1 MSARIRLCGEGDA
14 RGHLRQP
21 YIDRGAGPG
30 NMTLR
35 LRIVSDHR
43 RVLGDRS
50 SIVFAADGGT
60 IGRSADN
67 DWVLPDPLRYVSAHH
82 ARVEY
87 RDGHF
92 FLEDLSTNGV
102 FVNDDER
109 PLAKA
114 HPMGH
119 MLKTGDIVRMGDYQI
134 VAAVESQAEQ
144 AAPAPAADTGAGQ
157 VPTSIHGLRTLGRA
171 TAQTDLGAMLNLDD
185 LLVPEAS
192 SPNPTF
198 HPVNA
203 YGQAIAPMP
212 MPAAVMPSAARS
224 AGPAAAPASVASAA
238 AAPAPIPQPTPSA
251 EEEAIER
258 RIARLARAAG
268 RDPKNG
274 VSAPALY
281 DVHSGLQ
288 AFCRGAGVE
297 VERLPPDAQTRI
309 LHLAGQL
316 FREALVG
323 LKDLDRSR
331 SDTRN
336 RFRIELPA
344 DPDDPRPSLARS
356 TVEDLVIDLFAQ
368 HESRRLD
375 AVGWLREAI
384 AEGKTHEVAAA
395 KATRAAFVEFLDR
408 LDPAELEARFERA
421 ARRGKARS
429 ADKAQYWELFTTFYR
444 NLIEMPADHLPH
456 TFVEAF
462 AAAYKEYVKKPLP

>member
-1 MSARIRLCGEGDA
+1 
-14 RGHLRQP
+14 
-21 YIDRGAGPG
+21 
-30 NMTLR
+30 MTLR
-35 LRIVSDHR
+35 LRIVSDQR
-43 RVLGDRS
+43 RLLGDRS
-50 SIVFAADGGT
+50 SITFTVDGGN

-87 RDGHF
+87 RDGQF

-114 HPMGH
+114 KPMGH
-119 MLKTGDIVRMGDYQI
+119 PLTTGDIVRMGDYHI
-134 VAAVESQAEQ
+134 VASVDAQAEQ
-144 AAPAPAADTGAGQ
+144 LSKADTGAGQ
-157 VPTSIHGLRTLGRA
+157 VPTSIHGLRTIGRA
-171 TAQTDLGAMLNLDD
+171 SAQTDIGAMLNLDD
-185 LLVPEAS
+185 LLVPESTQA
-192 SPNPTF
+192 PTF

-203 YGQAIAPMP
+203 YGQAVAQIPMP
-212 MPAAVMPSAARS
+212 SPATRPLPPPV
-224 AGPAAAPASVASAA
+224 
-238 AAPAPIPQPTPSA
+238 AAPAPVPTPSP

-258 RIARLARAAG
+258 RIARLAKAAA

-274 VSAPALY
+274 ASPAALY

-297 VERLPPDAQTRI
+297 VERLPPDAQTRL

-331 SDTRN
+331 NDTRN
-336 RFRIELPA
+336 RYRIELTTE
-344 DPDDPRPSLARS
+344 PDDPRPSLAR
-356 TVEDLVIDLFAQ
+356 TAVEDLVIDLFAK
-368 HESRRLD
+368 HETRKLD

-384 AEGKTHEVAAA
+384 AEGKAHELAAA
-395 KATRAAFVEFLDR
+395 RATRTAFVEFLDR

-444 NLIEMPADHLPH
+444 NLIEMPEDHLPH

>member
-1 MSARIRLCGEGDA
+1 
-14 RGHLRQP
+14 
-21 YIDRGAGPG
+21 
-30 NMTLR
+30 MTLR

-43 RVLGDRS
+43 RLLGDRS
-50 SIVFAADGGT
+50 SITFGVEGGS

-82 ARVEY
+82 ARVQY

-92 FLEDLSTNGV
+92 YLEDVSTNGV

-109 PLAKA
+109 PLAKEN
-114 HPMGH
+114 PNGH
-119 MLKTGDIVRMGDYQI
+119 LLKSGDLIRMGDYQV
-134 VAAVESQAEQ
+134 VAALESDEERLLETPVE
-144 AAPAPAADTGAGQ
+144 TGAGQ
-157 VPTSIHGLRTLGRA
+157 VPTSIHALRILGRA
-171 TAQTDLGAMLNLDD
+171 SAQTDIGAMLNLDD
-185 LLVPEAS
+185 LLVPDNSNE
-192 SPNPTF
+192 TF

-203 YGQAIAPMP
+203 YGQAVAHVPTLPASRAPASTA
-212 MPAAVMPSAARS
+212 AAVAVPIATPAPAPVPAPS
-224 AGPAAAPASVASAA
+224 PAAASP
-238 AAPAPIPQPTPSA
+238 A
-251 EEEAIER
+251 EEEVIDR

-274 VSAPALY
+274 ENAPALY

-297 VERLPPDAQTRI
+297 VERLPPDAQTRM

-331 SDTRN
+331 NDTRN
-336 RFRIELPA
+336 RYRIELPA
-344 DPDDPRPSLARS
+344 DPDDPRPSLS
-356 TVEDLVIDLFAQ
+356 KTTVEDLVIALFSQ

-375 AVGWLREAI
+375 AVGWLRETI
-384 AEGKTHEVAAA
+384 AEGKTHESAVG
-395 KATRAAFVEFLDR
+395 RAWRTAFVEFLDR

-462 AAAYKEYVKKPLP
+462 AAAYREYVKKPQP

>member
-1 MSARIRLCGEGDA
+1 
-14 RGHLRQP
+14 
-21 YIDRGAGPG
+21 
-30 NMTLR
+30 MTLR
-35 LRIVSDHR
+35 LRIVSDQR

-50 SIVFAADGGT
+50 SITFTVDGGS

-102 FVNDDER
+102 FINDDER
-109 PLAKA
+109 PLAKS
-114 HPMGH
+114 HPLGH
-119 MLKTGDIVRMGDYQI
+119 KLETGDIVRMGDYHI
-134 VAAVESQAEQ
+134 VASVGAKAEK
-144 AAPAPAADTGAGQ
+144 ASSHPDTGAGQ
-157 VPTSIHGLRTLGRA
+157 VPTSIHALRTLGRA

-185 LLVPEAS
+185 LLVQET

-203 YGQAIAPMP
+203 FGQAITQVPP
-212 MPAAVMPSAARS
+212 PPLPKAVAR
-224 AGPAAAPASVASAA
+224 PVAAPLVTPPLPPPVPP
-238 AAPAPIPQPTPSA
+238 APAPMQPPGAAASTD
-251 EEEAIER
+251 EEAIER

-274 VSAPALY
+274 VGAPSLY
-281 DVHSGLQ
+281 DAHSGLQ

-297 VERLPPDAQTRI
+297 VERLPPDAQTRL

-331 SDTRN
+331 NDTRN
-336 RFRIELPA
+336 RFRIDLPVE
-344 DPDDPRPSLARS
+344 PDDPRPSLARS

-368 HESRRLD
+368 HESRKLD

-384 AEGKTHEVAAA
+384 AEGKTHEMATA

-421 ARRGKARS
+421 ARRGTARS

>member
-1 MSARIRLCGEGDA
+1 MSARVGPWAPMEGRACG
-14 RGHLRQP
+14 RFSQP
-21 YIDRGAGPG
+21 YIDRGSGPG

-43 RVLGDRS
+43 RLLGDRS
-50 SIVFAADGGT
+50 SIVFGVDGGS

-92 FLEDLSTNGV
+92 FLEDLSTNGI

-114 HPMGH
+114 HPMGQK
-119 MLKTGDIVRMGDYQI
+119 LETGDIIRMGDYHI
-134 VAAVESQAEQ
+134 VASVEATGEQ
-144 AAPAPAADTGAGQ
+144 PSPKIDTGAGQ
-157 VPTSIHGLRTLGRA
+157 VPTSIHALQTVGRVGS
-171 TAQTDLGAMLNLDD
+171 QTDIGAMLNLDD
-185 LLVPEAS
+185 LLVQDT

-203 YGQAIAPMP
+203 YGQAITQTPLPAPARAV
-212 MPAAVMPSAARS
+212 AAPV
-224 AGPAAAPASVASAA
+224 AGPAVVTPPAPT
-238 AAPAPIPQPTPSA
+238 PAPISTPAPAPSA

-274 VSAPALY
+274 ASAPALY

-297 VERLPPDAQTRI
+297 VERLPPDAQTRL

-331 SDTRN
+331 NDTRN
-336 RFRIELPA
+336 RFRIELPT

-395 KATRAAFVEFLDR
+395 KATRTAFVEFLDR

-429 ADKAQYWELFTTFYR
+429 ADKAQYWELFITFYR

-462 AAAYKEYVKKPLP
+462 AAAYKEYAKKPLP

>member
-1 MSARIRLCGEGDA
+1 MSARVECARGEGV
-14 RGHLRQP
+14 RSIREPH
-21 YIDRGAGPG
+21 IDRGCGPG

-43 RVLGDRS
+43 RLLGDRS
-50 SIVFAADGGT
+50 SIAFTVDGGT

-87 RDGHF
+87 RDGQF
-92 FLEDLSTNGV
+92 LLEDLSTNGI

-114 HPMGH
+114 NPGGH
-119 MLKTGDIVRMGDYQI
+119 VLRTGDIIRIGEYQI
-134 VAAVESQAEQ
+134 VAAVEVEAEQ
-144 AAPAPAADTGAGQ
+144 PQPPPIADTGAEQ

-171 TAQTDLGAMLNLDD
+171 TAQTDIGAMLNLDD
-185 LLVPEAS
+185 LLVAET

-212 MPAAVMPSAARS
+212 VVAPPPPARLTPTAAE
-224 AGPAAAPASVASAA
+224 P
-238 AAPAPIPQPTPSA
+238 APAPTPLVSPTPTQGPD
-251 EEEAIER
+251 EAAAVER

-274 VSAPALY
+274 ASAPALY
-281 DVHSGLQ
+281 DAYSGLQ

-297 VERLPPDAQTRI
+297 VERLPPDAQTRL

-323 LKDLDRSR
+323 LKDLERSR
-331 SDTRN
+331 AETRN
-336 RFRIELPA
+336 RFRIELPIE
-344 DPDDPRPSLARS
+344 PDDPRLSLARS
-356 TVEDLVIDLFAQ
+356 TVEDLIIDLFAQ
-368 HESRRLD
+368 HESRKID
-375 AVGWLREAI
+375 AVGWLRETV
-384 AEGKTHEVAAA
+384 AEGKAHEVAAG
-395 KATRAAFVEFLDR
+395 KATREAFVEFLGR

-421 ARRGKARS
+421 ARRGKLRS

>member
-1 MSARIRLCGEGDA
+1 
-14 RGHLRQP
+14 
-21 YIDRGAGPG
+21 
-30 NMTLR
+30 MTLR

-43 RVLGDRS
+43 RLLGDRS
-50 SIVFAADGGT
+50 SIAFSLDGGT

-92 FLEDLSTNGV
+92 YLEDLSTNGV
-102 FVNDDER
+102 FVNDEDR

-114 HPMGH
+114 EPTGH
-119 MLKTGDIVRMGDYQI
+119 MLKTGDLVRMGDYQI
-134 VAAVESQAEQ
+134 VAAVETEAEQ
-144 AAPAPAADTGAGQ
+144 SAAKADTGAGA
-157 VPTSIHGLRTLGRA
+157 VPTSIHALKTLGRA
-171 TAQTDLGAMLNLDD
+171 HAQTDIGAMLNLDD
-185 LLVPEAS
+185 LLVPDT

-203 YGQAIAPMP
+203 YGQAIAQIPVLV
-212 MPAAVMPSAARS
+212 PAR
-224 AGPAAAPASVASAA
+224 A
-238 AAPAPIPQPTPSA
+238 AAPAPVSVPVATPAPGTTVPFAPVPTP

-258 RIARLARAAG
+258 RIARLAKAAA

-274 VSAPALY
+274 AANAPALY
-281 DVHSGLQ
+281 DAHSGLQ

-297 VERLPPDAQTRI
+297 VERLPPDAQTRL

-323 LKDLDRSR
+323 LKELDRSR
-331 SDTRN
+331 NDTRN
-336 RFRIELPA
+336 RFRVDLPT
-344 DPDDPRPSLARS
+344 DPEDPRPSLARS

-375 AVGWLREAI
+375 AIGWLREAI
-384 AEGKTHEVAAA
+384 AEGKTHEIAAA
-395 KATRAAFVEFLDR
+395 KATRTAFVEFLDR